1 MENSNN
7 FSIQSVRVHIIALAV
22 LFTFGSANAQ
32 ESEWTTIFDGT
43 SLDNWEHVGDG
54 EMKLVD
60 GGLLKTVGG
69 MGLLYYTP
77 QKYEDVQIKVV
88 FNNIRE
94 SNAGVFIRVPEAPTE
109 PWMPVNKGY
118 EVQIDNNEDDFHA
131 TGSLYSLTEV
141 MGRFSKGDQWNTM
154 IITLDGDR
162 TMVEVNGNLVTDYTE
177 GDPVP
182 EKLKDYEPDRGQRPT
197 AGYIGLQNHGGE
209 DVVLFKEVSV
219 RPLK

>member
-1 MENSNN
+1 MKNRNK
-7 FSIQSVRVHIIALAV
+7 FSIESVRIYVITFLV
-22 LFTFGSANAQ
+22 LFTLGSAIGQ
-32 ESEWTTIFDGT
+32 GSEWTPIFDGT

-77 QKYEDVQIKVV
+77 QAFEDVQIKVV

-131 TGSLYSLTEV
+131 TGALYSLTEV
-141 MGRFSKGDQWNTM
+141 KGRFSKGDQWNTM

-182 EKLKDYEPDRGQRPT
+182 KKVKDYEPDRGPRPT
-197 AGYIGLQNHGGE
+197 AGYIGLQNHGGD

-219 RPLK
+219 RPLN

>member
-1 MENSNN
+1 MEKSNN
-7 FSIQSVRVHIIALAV
+7 FSIQSVRFYIIAVAG
-22 LFTFGSANAQ
+22 LFTFGSTSAQ
-32 ESEWTTIFDGT
+32 ESEWTTIFDGS

-54 EMKLVD
+54 EMQLID
-60 GGLLKTVGG
+60 GGLLKTIGG

-94 SNAGVFIRVPEAPTE
+94 ANAGVFIRIPEAPTE

-118 EVQIDNNEDDFHA
+118 EVQIDNREDDYHA
-131 TGSLYSLTEV
+131 TGALYSLTEV
-141 MGRFSKGDQWNTM
+141 KGRFSKGDQWNTM

-182 EKLKDYEPDRGQRPT
+182 EKVKDYEPDRGQRPT

>member
-1 MENSNN
+1 MNNTNSNLQKLKCA
-7 FSIQSVRVHIIALAV
+7 SLVIAGMLLV
-22 LFTFGSANAQ
+22 VSNIYSQDT
-32 ESEWTTIFDGT
+32 EWKTIFDGT

-77 QKYEDVQIKVV
+77 QAFEDVQIKVV

-131 TGSLYSLTEV
+131 TGALYSLTEV
-141 MGRFSKGDQWNTM
+141 KGRFSKGDQWNTM

-182 EKLKDYEPDRGQRPT
+182 EKVKDYEPDRGPRPT
-197 AGYIGLQNHGGE
+197 AGYIGLQNHGGD